1 MHKKYGQQFKSQQCT
16 SEAWIKC
23 DFFFNSLSINLKK
36 TRESQQDNNKP
47 LLCKQ
52 KFFKSKVYY
61 HSFLSAFEIILNE
74 IQATV

>member
-1 MHKKYGQQFKSQQCT
+1 MASSLKVSSAQVKLGLNVN
-16 SEAWIKC
+16 
-23 DFFFNSLSINLKK
+23 FFFNSLSINLKK